1 MLKQT
6 ITYEDFDENQVTEDL
21 YFNISR
27 IVVVENAEELT
38 RRWKEIEAML
48 KGDEKRELNTHEV
61 MMLIGIVKYMMELS
75 YGVKS
80 DDGRV
85 FDQSPELWNRFTHM
99 AAFDA
104 FLFGLFE
111 DTNKATSFI
120 AGIFPKSLRDEA
132 AKVIAER
139 TNYQAVED
147 KFSNAV
153 SNDPRPNWQKENR
166 KPTPAEIQAM
176 SKDELAYAMQYQ
188 KPQA

>member
-21 YFNISR
+21 YFNMSR

-48 KGDEKRELNTHEV
+48 RGDETRELGTHEV
-61 MMLIGIVKYMMELS
+61 KMLINIVKYMMELS

-120 AGIFPKSLRDEA
+120 AGIFPKSLREEA
-132 AKVIAER
+132 EKVISQKKDEIPA
-139 TNYQAVED
+139 
-147 KFSNAV
+147 
-153 SNDPRPNWQKENR
+153 WQKENR

-176 SKDELAYAMQYQ
+176 SKDELAYARQYQ

>member
-6 ITYEDFDENQVTEDL
+6 LTYEDFDENQVTEDL

-48 KGDEKRELNTHEV
+48 KGDEKRELNNHEV
-61 MMLIGIVKYMMELS
+61 TMLINIVKYMMELS

-80 DDGRV
+80 ADGRV

-104 FLFGLFE
+104 FLLGLFE

-120 AGIFPKSLRDEA
+120 AGIF
-132 AKVIAER
+132 
-139 TNYQAVED
+139 
-147 KFSNAV
+147 
-153 SNDPRPNWQKENR
+153 
-166 KPTPAEIQAM
+166 
-176 SKDELAYAMQYQ
+176 
-188 KPQA
+188 